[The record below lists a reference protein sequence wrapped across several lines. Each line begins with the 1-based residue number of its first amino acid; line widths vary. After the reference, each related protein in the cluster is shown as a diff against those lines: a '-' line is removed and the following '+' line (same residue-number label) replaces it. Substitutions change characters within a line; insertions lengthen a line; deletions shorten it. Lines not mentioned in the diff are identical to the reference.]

1 MSNYQQTDLSGTAY
15 TRSNSVNIANPLNG
29 VKAISFM
36 EEQVVNLGDEQLIRP
51 QGGIQEPFTPENIK
65 EAFELLNPLTSQP
78 IGQKMTYEQLYVAIH
93 SLYFHVAKKR
103 DKAKEESVIA
113 SQKESLINSVV

>member
-1 MSNYQQTDLSGTAY
+1 MANYQQTDLSGSAY
-15 TRSNSVNIANPLNG
+15 TRSNSVNIANPLDG

-36 EEQVVNLGDEQLIRP
+36 EEQVVNLGTEQLIRP
-51 QGGIQEPFTPENIK
+51 QGGVQEPFTPENIK
-65 EAFELLNPLTSQP
+65 EAFELLNPIDSKP

-103 DKAKEESVIA
+103 DKAKEDALIA
-113 SQKESLINSVV
+113 SQKAASINSVV